1 MGRLTL
7 NVLLSFAQFEREV
20 TGERIR
26 DKIAASKKKGMW
38 MALGYEVRDRG
49 LVVVDSEAETVRSI
63 FRRYTELGSIRLLQK
78 ELAAQGLTSK
88 CRTSVS
94 GRLWGAMRESW

>member
-1 MGRLTL
+1 
-7 NVLLSFAQFEREV
+7 
-20 TGERIR
+20 
-26 DKIAASKKKGMW
+26 MW

-63 FRRYTELGSIRLLQK
+63 FRRYTELGSIRLSQK

-94 GRLWGAMRESW
+94 GRLWGGKPFARGAL